1 MSTPTGTGRIYKD
14 HQVLHV
20 RDQADQASFFEL
32 VKDDTVLAKFQ
43 QHVRKL
49 VIHLN
54 ARQLML
60 SKQDNLV
67 LALNRLHPT
76 RNGANITNPHN
87 LETICFVVDSDI
99 LFTRFNYAL
108 TSPTPYTDEDGRLAD
123 LLRNTLT
130 PAKKKEI
137 AFQVTSTVGPITPA
151 LLGLR
156 CIKNVVFETFP
167 RPCKLEGGFREMLEL
182 TLPCA
187 AALVENIPPPSRDSL
202 RPYATADFDK
212 EGNFRSDAY
221 DADTSINPY
230 EEGEQ
235 FDTNHID
242 GNDGFTLYNMVAINP
257 QKDDQIYDAS
267 AFGFDSMPTD
277 LQSIQLGWKI

>member
-1 MSTPTGTGRIYKD
+1 MSTPIQTSRTYKD

-32 VKDDTVLAKFQ
+32 VKDDTALARFQ

-54 ARQLML
+54 ARQLIL
-60 SKQDNLV
+60 SKRDKLV
-67 LALNRLHPT
+67 MALNRLHPT
-76 RNGANITNPHN
+76 RTGVNVTNPHN

-99 LFTRFNYAL
+99 LFTRFNYTL

-137 AFQVTSTVGPITPA
+137 AFQVTSTVRPITPA

-156 CIKNVVFETFP
+156 SIQNVVFETSP

-182 TLPCA
+182 TLPCVA
-187 AALVENIPPPSRDSL
+187 AHVENIPALAHGSKH
-202 RPYATADFDK
+202 PYSTIYFDK
-212 EGNFRSDAY
+212 EGDFRSDAY
-221 DADTSINPY
+221 NADVSINPY
-230 EEGEQ
+230 GEGEQ
-235 FDTNHID
+235 LLMDHINEN
-242 GNDGFTLYNMVAINP
+242 GGFHLYNMVAINP
-257 QKDDQIYDAS
+257 
-267 AFGFDSMPTD
+267 
-277 LQSIQLGWKI
+277 